1 MERRIIVFSSPSTVT
16 LPDRISSFVA
26 LEAFAY
32 QAFQKKKKKNYAKMG
47 KNVRDRRRSRRIIN
61 VRAIAAYI
69 DDYTR
74 RWYNY
79 LQECNVT

>member
-32 QAFQKKKKKNYAKMG
+32 QALRKKNYAKMG
-47 KNVRDRRRSRRIIN
+47 KNVRDRRWSRRIIN

-69 DDYTR
+69 DDYNR

>member
-1 MERRIIVFSSPSTVT
+1 MKRRIIVFSSPSTVT

-32 QAFQKKKKKNYAKMG
+32 QALQKKKNYAKME
-47 KNVRDRRRSRRIIN
+47 KNVRDRRRSRGIIN

-69 DDYTR
+69 DDYNR
-74 RWYNY
+74 RWYK
-79 LQECNVT
+79 LSTIV